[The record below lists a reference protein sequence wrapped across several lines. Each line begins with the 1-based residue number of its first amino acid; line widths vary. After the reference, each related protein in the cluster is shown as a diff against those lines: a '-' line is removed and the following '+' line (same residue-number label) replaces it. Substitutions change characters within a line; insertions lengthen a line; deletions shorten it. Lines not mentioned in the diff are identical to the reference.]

1 MMLRWQTLLRHGLLL
16 LAAGLVMLP
25 MAWALLVAMRP
36 QDAILSTDIL
46 ALPQWAA
53 VTRNFAR
60 AFEVSPLLRFIGNGA
75 LVCALILAAQLLL
88 MVPCGYA
95 LAKLRFP
102 GRDLLWG
109 CVLLGLM
116 VPAPVLATP
125 LFVMVAWS
133 GLMDSVAALVL
144 PWIVSSLGIFLMR
157 QFFCRVPDELIEAAR
172 LDGLGEMDLLV
183 RVLLPMA
190 RPTLG
195 AFAVISIVAH
205 WNDLYWPSVVI
216 TSAERATPPFG
227 VMLFQT
233 QEAGTDYGAL
243 MAGSLI
249 IAVPLVLVFLLLQ
262 RRFIEGLVAMK

>member
-1 MMLRWQTLLRHGLLL
+1 MSQRSTILRHALLI
-16 LAAGLVMLP
+16 LAALFMLAP
-25 MAWALLVAMRP
+25 IAWAAIISTRA
-36 QDAILSTDIL
+36 QDAILSA
-46 ALPQWAA
+46 ALLSWPSWASIA
-53 VTRNFAR
+53 GNYHR
-60 AFEVSPLLRFIGNGA
+60 AATVSPLFGFIANGA
-75 LVCALILAAQLLL
+75 TVCLLILFFQLLI

-102 GRDLLWG
+102 GRDTLWG
-109 CVLLGLM
+109 GVLLGLM

-125 LFVMVAWS
+125 LFVMVATF
-133 GLMDSVAALVL
+133 GLMDSLAALVL

-157 QFFCRVPDELIEAAR
+157 QFFRRVPDEIIEAAR
-172 LDGLGEMDLLV
+172 LDGLGEIDLLV
-183 RVLLPMA
+183 RVLLPLA

-195 AFAVISIVAH
+195 AFAIISIVTH
-205 WNDLYWPSVVI
+205 WNDLYWPSIVV
-216 TSAERATPPFG
+216 TSAEHATPPFG

-249 IAVPLVLVFLLLQ
+249 IALPLVAVFLLLQ